1 MLTVIT
7 GPPCSGKST
16 YLRQHA
22 KPDDIRIDFDD
33 IAQAL
38 GSPVRHGHSE
48 AIGRIAVDTRNAA
61 IASAIAWHHRG
72 TRVWVIDTAPYPGRI
87 AQYDEAG
94 ARWVRLTADPDELHR
109 RADEGRPHQWH
120 ARIDQWLATS
130 GAEVPAMR
138 RPSSRNPSPS
148 PRTRW

>member
-22 KPDDIRIDFDD
+22 KPGDIRIDYDD

-38 GSPVRHGHSE
+38 GSPVRHGHDE
-48 AIGRIAVDTRNAA
+48 PIGRVTVEARNAA

-72 TRVWVIDTAPYPGRI
+72 ARVWIIDTAPYPARI

-94 ARWVRLTADPDELHR
+94 AQWVRLTAPKAELHR

-120 ARIDQWLATS
+120 ARIDQWLASNGT
-130 GAEVPAMR
+130 EVPAMR
-138 RPSSRNPSPS
+138 SSRNPSPS